1 MIFVVFG
8 AFLNVEGGPMWRE
21 DTKWE
26 ILSGILNKYSAGM
39 EGLDPEPSRIL
50 QKYCF
55 HIRNIPKV
63 HKQSFL
69 KCKSKRLKYFFK
81 VER

>member
-8 AFLNVEGGPMWRE
+8 AFLNVDGGPMWRE

-39 EGLDPEPSRIL
+39 EGLDPEPARI
-50 QKYCF
+50 
-55 HIRNIPKV
+55 
-63 HKQSFL
+63 
-69 KCKSKRLKYFFK
+69 
-81 VER
+81 